1 MRRKAGATEFKCLEE
16 NVSRDQTQKEMYLTH
31 EGVLGEEGKNRNRD
45 GWQAPMGKFWF
56 AT

>member
-1 MRRKAGATEFKCLEE
+1 MKRKAGATEFKCLEE

-31 EGVLGEEGKNRNRD
+31 EGVLREEGKNRNRD